1 MFEITVDKTNN
12 QVTKMSFVEC
22 NDSDFI
28 KTAVQA
34 NPELPNVANTDLSKE
49 FEYTTEDVVSGAT
62 YSTRSV
68 MRAMVEVQRAL
79 GL

>member
-1 MFEITVDKTNN
+1 
-12 QVTKMSFVEC
+12 MSFVEC

-28 KTAVQA
+28 KTAVQS
-34 NPELPNVANTDLSKE
+34 NPELVNVVNTDLSKE

-62 YSTRSV
+62 FTTKSA
-68 MRAMVEVQRAL
+68 MRAMIEVQRAL